1 MSKKN
6 QEWSIEAKQL
16 INELH
21 NEIRLSN
28 KNWHELKNSSRRRTG
43 ELLISALSQLINGG
57 SIEDIEEMI
66 SLSLKWLNNEIKD
79 PGCPKH

>member
-6 QEWSIEAKQL
+6 QEWSVEAKEL
-16 INELH
+16 INKLH
-21 NEIRLSN
+21 NEIKLSN

-57 SIEDIEEMI
+57 SIDDIEEMI